1 MKRNPPPII
10 PKRLRRI
17 KYGVGFIALCAALG
31 YGGAGV
37 SHAREM
43 SEQPRI
49 KLRTLEKTTARTMTF
64 EADVG
69 STLKFG
75 SLFIKVQSCQK
86 SSPVDLPEAAAFL
99 QIWEDTPEKGRKK
112 DDGES
117 EWVFSGWMFS
127 SSPALSPMDHAIYDV
142 WVLDCMG
149 AEGAPTPSATASGDG
164 VATDAAQPPEPKTF
178 DSLLQGLTTTG
189 TGGEKPEDA
198 VAPEAATEELKVPEA
213 PAVEGD
219 GAEDGV
225 QELKVPMAPDV
236 EEAGDDAATAAP
248 DEEINRVPEPVPIEV
263 EIIDDETQGLPD

>member
-31 YGGAGV
+31 FAGLC
-37 SHAREM
+37 HAREM

-149 AEGAPTPSATASGDG
+149 AEGVPTPSATASGDG

-178 DSLLQGLTTTG
+178 DSLLQGLTTTE
-189 TGGEKPEDA
+189 TGEEKPEDA
-198 VAPEAATEELKVPEA
+198 VAPEAAMEELNVPEA
-213 PAVEGD
+213 PAGE

-225 QELKVPMAPDV
+225 QELKVPVAPAVDEALESEV
-236 EEAGDDAATAAP
+236 EPEPVNT
-248 DEEINRVPEPVPIEV
+248 VPEPTPIEV
-263 EIIDDETQGLPD
+263 EIIDDETQGLPDGE

>member
-1 MKRNPPPII
+1 MRPCRSKN
-10 PKRLRRI
+10 
-17 KYGVGFIALCAALG
+17 GVGFIALCAALG
-31 YGGAGV
+31 FAGI

-112 DDGES
+112 DDAES
-117 EWVFSGWMFS
+117 DWVFSGWMFS
-127 SSPALSPMDHAIYDV
+127 SSPALSPMDHPIYDV

-178 DSLLQGLTTTG
+178 DSLLQGLTTTE
-189 TGGEKPEDA
+189 TGGESEEKPEDA

-213 PAVEGD
+213 PD
-219 GAEDGV
+219 GAETPTE
-225 QELKVPMAPDV
+225 ELKVPVAPAV
-236 EEAGDDAATAAP
+236 EDKAAVDEAP
-248 DEEINRVPEPVPIEV
+248 EINAVPEPVPIEV
-263 EIIDDETQGLPD
+263 EIIDDETQGLPDGE

>member
-10 PKRLRRI
+10 PKRLCRI
-17 KYGVGFIALCAALG
+17 KNGLTFIAVCAALVF
-31 YGGAGV
+31 AGI

-164 VATDAAQPPEPKTF
+164 VATDAPQPPEPKTF

-189 TGGEKPEDA
+189 TSGEKPEDA

-219 GAEDGV
+219 GAEDGM
-225 QELKVPMAPDV
+225 QELKVPVAPDV
-236 EEAGDDAATAAP
+236 EEAPEAEVAP
-248 DEEINRVPEPVPIEV
+248 EEEVNRVPEPTPVEV
-263 EIIDDETQGLPD
+263 EIIDDETQGFPD